1 MRAILNRQDLSES
14 PTEALTGVSDLKRQI
29 MSLVLRPPAG
39 SEACCSE
46 VTHPPC
52 IRDVEDAKSLDIP

>member
-29 MSLVLRPPAG
+29 MSHVLRPRLVLKHA
-39 SEACCSE
+39 
-46 VTHPPC
+46 V
-52 IRDVEDAKSLDIP
+52 AKSRTRPAYGM